1 MRTNNI
7 NVKEGKLR
15 LMVRGLL
22 CAALFTLH
30 SSLFTSTAGAQGLL
44 TDIKVV
50 AIQEFKDLDG
60 QAQGYHGTGDKDL
73 DFRKGRG
80 GGYVFVV
87 FKNSP
92 DTAKYITELKVT
104 TRTAYGVP
112 FDEGDK
118 KYNPVPF
125 FQADEHKDDKYKG
138 GLNGRN
144 YSIYGGNYIEQP
156 HIYISHTGVQDFD
169 KKLIKDAYVTTSK
182 PKNLRSDQEYTGG
195 HAGGGRYIVYTWHT
209 HEPKYR
215 PKTSDEAPTG
225 DINVHIKY
233 CDRDQ
238 CGIETEEP
246 HRFIQ
251 LVFEGVDTWMQLDK
265 TNPKAGKSH
274 YKKCKDCGQIVY
286 DDHKWATYVSDNES
300 HTKMCL
306 VCDYVEDAGHK
317 NFGKQQLPVDENYH
331 IIFCDSCGFMK
342 KLRHDF
348 GDNRFI
354 VSQDCEQTVVKYT
367 CKQCFHE
374 AYFEEA
380 GVGHDYDAYGI
391 CRRANCLHPYQ
402 QPEVET
408 LGKDSVYVVKS
419 YGNLYWVADYV
430 NNRRPKTNIRLA
442 NDLIAESFIQQP
454 WRPIG
459 ATDSTAFQG
468 TFDGGGHVISMLQ
481 TEKPVAGCGYRGLFG
496 VVGKN
501 ATVQG
506 VSISSCKMR
515 GWDYIGAVAG
525 VNEGTI
531 KDCHVTFSVMST
543 IDSGKN
549 LGGICGLN
557 KKTGTIS
564 GCTTG
569 GDVWVGGVRDYA
581 GGICGTNDGG
591 TLTGNVSLAI
601 CGSGSDAIL
610 PDVASEQ

>member
-1 MRTNNI
+1 MR
-7 NVKEGKLR
+7 R
-15 LMVRGLL
+15 LFIFYILY
-22 CAALFTLH
+22 FI
-30 SSLFTSTAGAQGLL
+30 FSTAGAQGLL

-60 QAQGYHGTGDKDL
+60 QAKGYSGTGDKDL

-92 DTAKYITELKVT
+92 DTAKYITDLKVQ
-104 TRTAYGVP
+104 TRTAYGIE
-112 FDEGDK
+112 FDEGGK
-118 KYNPVPF
+118 KYTPVPF
-125 FQADEHKDDKYKG
+125 FQADERKDEKYRG

-144 YSIYGGNYIEQP
+144 YSIYGGDYTGQP
-156 HIYISHTGVQDFD
+156 HIYVSRTGHQDFS
-169 KKLIKDAYVTTSK
+169 KKLIKDAYVTTTK
-182 PKNLRSDQEYTGG
+182 PKNLRSDQTYTGG
-195 HAGGGRYIVYTWHT
+195 HAGGGRYIVYSWHT

-215 PKTSDEAPTG
+215 PKTSEEAPDG
-225 DINVHIKY
+225 DIDIHIKY

-238 CGIETEEP
+238 CGIEMEEE
-246 HRFIQ
+246 HHFAQ

-265 TNPKAGKSH
+265 TDAKAGKSH

-286 DDHKWATYVSDNES
+286 DDHKWATYVSDS
-300 HTKMCL
+300 TGHSKMCL
-306 VCDYVEDAGHK
+306 ICDYVADADHK
-317 NFGKQQLPVDENYH
+317 NFGKEHLPVDENYH
-331 IIFCDSCGFMK
+331 IIYCDDCGFMK

-348 GDNRFI
+348 SDNRFI
-354 VSQDCEQTVVKYT
+354 VSQDCEQTVSKYT

-374 AYFEEA
+374 AYFEEP

-391 CRRANCLHPYQ
+391 CTRSNCLHPYK
-402 QPEVET
+402 QPDVEFQ
-408 LGKDSVYVVKS
+408 GKDSVFVVKS

-442 NDLIAESFIQQP
+442 NDLIAEGFMQLP

-468 TFDGGGHVISMLQ
+468 TFDGGGHIISMLQ

-501 ATVQG
+501 ATVQN
-506 VSISSCKMR
+506 VSISGCKMR

-557 KKTGTIS
+557 KKTGTIT

-569 GDVWVGGVRDYA
+569 GDVWVGSVRDYA

-591 TLTGNVSLAI
+591 TLIGNVSLAI